1 MGIFQR
7 AHDIVQAKTNKA
19 LDAAEKPDEML
30 DLSYEKMLEQI
41 TQVRRALVDI
51 AASKKQLEL
60 QEQQFQ
66 HTIDHLQDQAK
77 QALQANREDLAKEA
91 LSRKAAAQQQID
103 QMEPQRQ
110 QLDEEEQKLTQTLD
124 VLQKRVNDFRTQKE
138 TLKAQYTAAKAIS
151 SVDESTAG
159 ISKSFND
166 SGAALQR
173 AQDKIATMQARSG
186 ALDEL
191 LESGV
196 LEDVGGGTDDIQKEL
211 DQVGKDAQVD
221 NELAALKAQ
230 LGTGRTGARRDRAA
244 PARQRRPRRPKRRRR
259 PRSHT
264 RGVAPIE
271 RGHDVGQLGAAVL
284 LEEVA
289 RAGDRHVRRPA
300 RRRALAPAAPRPSPG
315 AGVTVGEGR
324 EERALERPQGV
335 ERAPVL
341 ASAGAAG
348 REAHEEGQLARTGAV
363 RLVGERGVVGR
374 QDRVR
379 HLRRGGPLHEEA
391 GPERRELL
399 GQPLVVE
406 QGLRHGDR
414 AVTGVVDRPGQAAGQ
429 GRRRRCAAPCWR
441 PRRGGRDPGRRASDA
456 QPDGPAPVLHDERD
470 AGQAGR
476 RRRTGSS
483 SRRGP
488 ARCGRSGPAACRS
501 GRSRRGRGR
510 RRAARG
516 PTRRSITVR

>member
-7 AHDIVQAKTNKA
+7 AHDIAQAKANKA

-51 AASKKQLEL
+51 AASKKRLEL
-60 QEQQFQ
+60 QQEQFQ
-66 HTIDHLQDQAK
+66 HTVDHLQDQAK
-77 QALQANREDLAKEA
+77 QALSANREDLAKEA

-166 SGAALQR
+166 SGASLQR
-173 AQDKIATMQARSG
+173 AQDKIANMQARSG

-230 LGTGRTGARRDRAA
+230 LGTGA
-244 PARQRRPRRPKRRRR
+244 PEPEA
-259 PRSHT
+259 
-264 RGVAPIE
+264 
-271 RGHDVGQLGAAVL
+271 LGAASEQAS
-284 LEEVA
+284 EES
-289 RAGDRHVRRPA
+289 
-300 RRRALAPAAPRPSPG
+300 APAS
-315 AGVTVGEGR
+315 
-324 EERALERPQGV
+324 
-335 ERAPVL
+335 
-341 ASAGAAG
+341 
-348 REAHEEGQLARTGAV
+348 
-363 RLVGERGVVGR
+363 
-374 QDRVR
+374 
-379 HLRRGGPLHEEA
+379 
-391 GPERRELL
+391 
-399 GQPLVVE
+399 
-406 QGLRHGDR
+406 
-414 AVTGVVDRPGQAAGQ
+414 
-429 GRRRRCAAPCWR
+429 
-441 PRRGGRDPGRRASDA
+441 
-456 QPDGPAPVLHDERD
+456 
-470 AGQAGR
+470 
-476 RRRTGSS
+476 
-483 SRRGP
+483 
-488 ARCGRSGPAACRS
+488 
-501 GRSRRGRGR
+501 
-510 RRAARG
+510 
-516 PTRRSITVR
+516 